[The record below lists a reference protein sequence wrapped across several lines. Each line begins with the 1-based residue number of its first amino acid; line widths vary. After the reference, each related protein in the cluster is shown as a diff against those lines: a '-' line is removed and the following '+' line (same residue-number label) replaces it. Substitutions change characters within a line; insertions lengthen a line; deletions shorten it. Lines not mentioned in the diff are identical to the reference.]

1 MSTQRFIRILI
12 LASSA
17 LTPGIAGAQGIAL
30 LSATSQAEPPEQV
43 EAATP
48 SSDEPADASDGQ
60 RSSNEISD
68 IIVTAQRRSQKLQDV
83 PISISAVTASTL
95 TESGLSTTQDLSIV
109 TPSLTVG
116 QSRNII
122 QPFIR
127 GVGTQNNAPGD
138 ESSIATYVDGVYI
151 PTMSSVNF
159 KFNNIERVE
168 ILKGPQGTLFGRNA
182 AGGLIHIITRTPS
195 FVPVLE
201 GSVGY
206 GNYDTVSANA
216 YASAGLSSSVAIDL
230 ATNFSDQ
237 NDGWGRNLTT
247 GKDVNKNREWGIRS
261 KLLWDPSDRLNV
273 TLAGDY
279 MRRTTDMGYVRQPIP
294 GTIAFG
300 GLVNQGG
307 FYDTTAGT
315 PNSTTNAD
323 YGGSIKIS
331 LDLGKA
337 TLGSLTAYREGTNRF
352 SLDQET
358 GPTSVID
365 IADTEITKNF
375 QQEVT
380 LGGDLGKLNYTI
392 GGMYL
397 HSTTDVTFF
406 IRSIPIPPLN
416 IDRSAYVTLDSLA
429 AFAQGT
435 YKLTDATSVT
445 AGLRYTVDERSLVG
459 SEIARPGHPLPAGT
473 VINPFTQPEPKFKKV
488 TWRFA
493 VDHRFSDEVMAYASQ
508 SRGFKSGAFNTSAP
522 RQAPVRPETLDASEV
537 GIKTDL
543 LSRALQLNLAGF
555 YYKHKDIQ
563 LQKVVAG
570 GGVLSNAAAAR
581 IYGLEIDAVARP
593 PVGTGKLELRA
604 SLSLLDGKYTS
615 FPGAGIS
622 VPNPASCT
630 PGAPPTGFGGNKI
643 CVGDASGFDTIRTP
657 SNTFSLGADYVIPIR
672 TGEMGLN
679 LTYFRSGGF
688 YWDIDNRVREPSY
701 NLLNA
706 RLSYDLS
713 SQWGLALYARN
724 ITKEKY
730 FNQVSTST
738 LGDLYSPGAP
748 RTYGID
754 LNFKF
759 GG

>member
-17 LTPGIAGAQGIAL
+17 LTPGIASAQGIAL
-30 LSATSQAEPPEQV
+30 LSATSQAEP
-43 EAATP
+43 TT
-48 SSDEPADASDGQ
+48 SSSGEPADASDEQ

-68 IIVTAQRRSQKLQDV
+68 IIVTAQRRSQRLQDV
-83 PISISAVTASTL
+83 PIAISAVTASTI
-95 TESGLSTTQDLSIV
+95 TESGLSNTQDLSIV

-127 GVGTQNNAPGD
+127 GVGTQNNTPGD

-151 PTMSSVNF
+151 PTMSSGNF

-182 AGGLIHIITRTPS
+182 TGGLIHIITRTPS

-201 GSVGY
+201 GTVGY
-206 GNYDTVSANA
+206 GNYNTASGSA
-216 YASAGLSSSVAIDL
+216 YASTGLSERVAVDL
-230 ATNFSDQ
+230 AANYSDQ

-247 GKDVNKNREWGIRS
+247 GRDVNKSRDWGVRS
-261 KLLWDPSDRLNV
+261 KLLWDVDDRLNV
-273 TLAGDY
+273 ILAGDY
-279 MRRTTDMGYVRQPIP
+279 LRRTTDMGYVRQPIA
-294 GTIAFG
+294 GTIAIG

-307 FYDTTAGT
+307 FYDTTAST
-315 PNSTTNAD
+315 LNSSTIAD
-323 YGGSIKIS
+323 YGGSVKIS
-331 LDLGKA
+331 LKLGNA
-337 TLGSLTAYREGTNRF
+337 VLGSLTAYREGTNRY

-358 GPTSVID
+358 GPTHIID
-365 IADTEITKNF
+365 ITNDEVTKNF

-380 LGGDLGKLNYTI
+380 LGGELGNLNFVV

-397 HSTTDVTFF
+397 RSTSYVPFS
-406 IRSIPIPPLN
+406 IRSLATPALN
-416 IDRSAYVTLDSLA
+416 IDRTSYTTLDSLA
-429 AFAQGT
+429 AFTQGT
-435 YKLTDATSVT
+435 YMLTSATSLT
-445 AGLRYTVDERSLVG
+445 AGLRYTIDKRSLKG
-459 SEIARPGHPLPAGT
+459 SEVARPVNPLPDGT
-473 VINPFTQPEPKFKKV
+473 IINPFTQPDVTFKKV

-493 VDHRFSDEVMAYASQ
+493 VDHHFNDDVMAYASQ
-508 SRGFKSGAFNTSAP
+508 SRGFKSGAFNTGGP

-543 LSRALQLNLAGF
+543 FSRVLQLNLAAF
-555 YYKHKDIQ
+555 YYKQKDVQ

-581 IYGLEIDAVARP
+581 TYGLEIDGIIRP
-593 PVGTGKLELRA
+593 SVGLGNLELRA

-615 FPGAGIS
+615 FPNAGIS

-630 PGAPPTGFGGNKI
+630 PGVPPGGFGGNKI

-657 SNTFSLGADYVIPIR
+657 SNTLSLGVNYVVPVN
-672 TGEMGLN
+672 TGEFGIN

-701 NLLNA
+701 NLLNT
-706 RLSYDLS
+706 RLSYDLDKRL
-713 SQWGLALYARN
+713 GLAVYARN

-738 LGDLYSPGAP
+738 LGDRYSPGAP
-748 RTYGID
+748 RTYGIE

-759 GG
+759 GR